1 MPLKG
6 SKQSDSEPT
15 GVGMQAEIDIFG
27 QRDLNPQSWL
37 ALLTD
42 LRAKEQAMTEIVSS
56 LVGKVA
62 GAAPVTFSSSALI
75 LTESGD
81 FTLSKITDDSA
92 LARELGSSNL
102 RAWSIEVDATCDND
116 IGMTFRV
123 TSFQGLWTVEVR
135 GGTCLVRKRTFS
147 EQARHNG
154 EMEDYVSAVLP
165 RLLGREPS
173 AAGLG
178 DEPPDRRDEFDAKMA
193 EWASQ
198 AMFPPRPTPP
208 PPPPPPPLPF
218 RVDGEPSI
226 EQITA
231 SIRKIVESDD
241 QEVEAAKPIA
251 SGKPEPNMGEV
262 LASIKRL
269 ISEERSHSPT
279 IPSQQAEVDTLKQ
292 RVAWLEGRVEEQS
305 RMLQV
310 LMSVHDGNTL
320 RTAGRDMDG
329 APTE

>member
-1 MPLKG
+1 
-6 SKQSDSEPT
+6 
-15 GVGMQAEIDIFG
+15 MQAEIDIFG
-27 QRDLNPQSWL
+27 QRDLNPQRWL

-42 LRAKEQAMTEIVSS
+42 LRAKEQAMTEAVRC

-62 GAAPVTFSSSALI
+62 AADKITFSSSALI
-75 LTESGD
+75 LTDSGD

-92 LARELGSSNL
+92 LSRELGSSNL
-102 RAWSIEVDATCDND
+102 RAWSLEVDAVCDRD
-116 IGMTFRV
+116 TGMSFRV

-147 EQARHNG
+147 EQSRQNG
-154 EMEDYVSAVLP
+154 ELEDYVSAVLP
-165 RLLGREPS
+165 LLLGHKLPT
-173 AAGLG
+173 AGLG
-178 DEPPDRRDEFDAKMA
+178 DELSVAPMTNARDELDAKMA
-193 EWASQ
+193 KWASE
-198 AMFPPRPTPP
+198 AMFPPRSAST

-218 RVDGEPSI
+218 RMDGEPSI

-231 SIRKIVESDD
+231 SIRKIVENDV
-241 QEVEAAKPIA
+241 QEVEAATPVA
-251 SGKPEPNMGEV
+251 SGKTDPSVREV

-269 ISEERSHSPT
+269 IGDEKSPSQT
-279 IPSQQAEVDTLKQ
+279 TPSQQAEIDKLKQ

-310 LMSVHDGNTL
+310 LMSVHDSIKL
-320 RTAGRDMDG
+320 RTASPGMDS